1 MSRGAQSVNLRQA
14 TFHHGKSAIGGEH
27 CDYTRRLAAAGFIYA
42 GNKNMRVQCV
52 YCLKTIEID
61 RPKFAFRHPMV
72 VHAEINVNCF
82 FVVERLTG
90 EEKPLEMNKDRE
102 QLWKMLMEF
111 DYESRNYHRSDNKG
125 RHTFDRM

>member
-1 MSRGAQSVNLRQA
+1 M
-14 TFHHGKSAIGGEH
+14 
-27 CDYTRRLAAAGFIYA
+27 
-42 GNKNMRVQCV
+42 
-52 YCLKTIEID
+52 
-61 RPKFAFRHPMV
+61 
-72 VHAEINVNCF
+72 NVNCP

-125 RHTFDRM
+125 RYTFDRV